1 MIDKKLNTWSGL
13 NVKLIDK
20 AYEEIAPKVQYR
32 MCNKETRKIIREMMK
47 EKLPEYDITCDESN
61 NPPDVID
68 SGNVLVRVSK
78 YIHDEYKYVD
88 VIF

>member
-1 MIDKKLNTWSGL
+1 MIDKKLITWGGL
-13 NVKLIDK
+13 NIKLIDK
-20 AYEEIAPKVQYR
+20 AYEEIAPKVQHR

-47 EKLPEYDITCDESN
+47 EKLPEYNITCDESN

-68 SGNVLVRVSK
+68 SGNILAHVST
-78 YIHDEYKYVD
+78 YINGEYKYVD